1 LVLAACATAPKT
13 PELPLNEL
21 LPLDSGATAY
31 ILVDVPQARPILNK
45 VNLGGYNSAQLSG
58 ILDKTSFAA
67 AALYPPESGQ
77 GIRAVAWGNYP
88 SFRAGLAFGTSKEWK
103 RQRSATGKTYWYSA
117 GRRVSLAL
125 ERNRAFAALD
135 PAAAMFAPAP
145 TGTTAAPVAA
155 REAAAIRGAAAGPY
169 AQEPGINIPEGFNGF
184 REGAPLALW
193 MENPAGFL
201 DRFLGALRLPI
212 RIPAERL
219 MAALSVLPSAEPSAK
234 PPAGLPALP
243 KAGPDTDPQNSR
255 DSDAGTQYE
264 IRLRIKTPSE
274 TSARTFLT
282 LFSTARLFVFR
293 SGGLGEMNQ
302 ETLKLLNILFARQAE
317 QQGAYIILRSP
328 SLDENDIAL
337 LFNLFSVYSQGEMV
351 IN

>member
-1 LVLAACATAPKT
+1 LVLAACATVPKN

-67 AALYPPESGQ
+67 AALYPPESGR

-88 SFRAGLAFGTSKEWK
+88 SFRAGLAFGMSKEWK

-135 PAAAMFAPAP
+135 PAAAMSAPAV
-145 TGTTAAPVAA
+145 TGTAAAPTAV
-155 REAAAIRGAAAGPY
+155 REVAAIRGAAAGPY
-169 AQEPGINIPEGFNGF
+169 AQEPGIDIPEGFNGF

-193 MENPAGFL
+193 MENPAGLL

-212 RIPAERL
+212 RIPAEQL
-219 MAALSVLPSAEPSAK
+219 MAALSALPAAEPAAK
-234 PPAGLPALP
+234 PM
-243 KAGPDTDPQNSR
+243 AGPDTDPQNSR
-255 DSDAGTQYE
+255 DSGTGTLYE
-264 IRLRIKTPSE
+264 IRLQIKTPSE

-302 ETLKLLNILFARQAE
+302 ETLKLINILFARQAE

-328 SLDENDIAL
+328 PLDENDIAL
-337 LFNLFSVYSQGEMV
+337 LFNLFSVYSQEEMV